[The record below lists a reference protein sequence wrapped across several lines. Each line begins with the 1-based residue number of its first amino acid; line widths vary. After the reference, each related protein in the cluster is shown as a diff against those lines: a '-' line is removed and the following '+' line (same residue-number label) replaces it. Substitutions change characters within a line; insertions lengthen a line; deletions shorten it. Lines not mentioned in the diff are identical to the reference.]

1 MYIFFGQGLVFS
13 KTICLAKLFS
23 GQFGALQIAMDRCL
37 CIDRQSTDLMIDL
50 IALFVHGLDKTS
62 HLVDPLCDEQN

>member
-1 MYIFFGQGLVFS
+1 MFS

-23 GQFGALQIAMDRCL
+23 GQFGALQIAMDRRL
-37 CIDRQSTDLMIDL
+37 CIDCQGTDLMIDL

-62 HLVDPLCDEQN
+62 HFLDRL